1 MGTAL
6 HLLSLI
12 YLERMAVAFYVEDLF
27 LPSLHFFLLLFGF
40 SPDLCAVRAALVIVK
55 SGCQAECQLCV
66 HFGCKVKAEAR
77 T

>member
-40 SPDLCAVRAALVIVK
+40 SPDLCAVRAALM
-55 SGCQAECQLCV
+55 
-66 HFGCKVKAEAR
+66 
-77 T
+77 

>member
-27 LPSLHFFLLLFGF
+27 LPSLHFFCFFLVFPLTFVQSEPLSCDCQKWVPGRV
-40 SPDLCAVRAALVIVK
+40 PAVCSLWVQGQ
-55 SGCQAECQLCV
+55 S
-66 HFGCKVKAEAR
+66 
-77 T
+77 